1 MLKMLVLKMLML
13 KYKNKII
20 LNNNNNIN
28 NAIIRTIII

>member
-13 KYKNKII
+13 KDKNKII

>member
-1 MLKMLVLKMLML
+1 MLKMLVLKTLML
-13 KYKNKII
+13 KDKNKII